1 MKRDMDLI
9 RQIVLAVEDLPHRE
23 TLNQLEDV
31 DPDDFAL
38 HAEWLAEAGLIKVT
52 AHASFDGTPT
62 VFIHRLTGDGCEFAS
77 SVRSDTLWKK
87 AKENVLKPTSSFTF
101 SLLKE
106 WLANELTNGFPTLRG
121 EG

>member
-9 RQIVLAVEDLPHRE
+9 RRIVLAVEDLPHRE
-23 TLNQLEDV
+23 TLDKLEGV

-38 HAEWLAEAGLIKVT
+38 HAEWLAEAGLIKATINSSLSGTT
-52 AHASFDGTPT
+52 AA
-62 VFIHRLTGDGCEFAS
+62 FIHRLTWDGCEFAS

-87 AKENVLKPTSSFTF
+87 AKESVLKPTGSFTF
-101 SLLKE
+101 SILRE
-106 WLANELTNGFPTLRG
+106 WVANEIIEGFPALRG